1 MLEQTRLLLASLW
14 ESLLQA
20 LDAMRAHKMRAS
32 LTLVGVVIGVATII
46 SIMTILGGIKNSL
59 DTSMR
64 NALAVNVFQVQRDE
78 NQMGFHVGGRRHE
91 HRPKIEASSAD
102 AIRERCPAVR
112 RVGVETWDFGQ
123 TLRRGALESNAR
135 QQIAGGSAEFGDNNG
150 YYVVQGRPVN
160 QFDDFSGRYVI
171 VISDEVRRALFENLD
186 PIGQFVRVGAHRFEV
201 IGVFERRGSL
211 LGESQ
216 DTFNW
221 IPLSTFFR
229 IFGKK
234 MPWGEDRSV
243 NLTIQAWSPELFEQA
258 QEEVI
263 EALRTERGLKPG
275 QPNNFALWT
284 PDQMQESFSKMTA
297 WIGYAAFGIT
307 GISLLVAGI
316 GIMNIMLVSVT
327 ERTREIG
334 LRKAMGGTRR
344 SILRQFLIEAVMLSE
359 VGGAVGIVTGYCI
372 AIAVN
377 AAIQYP
383 APVPIFAVI
392 LAIVFCSVVGIG
404 FGMWPAVKAARLDP
418 IEALRYE

>member
-1 MLEQTRLLLASLW
+1 MLERTRLLLASLW

-32 LTLVGVVIGVATII
+32 LTLIGVVIGVATII
-46 SIMTILGGIKNSL
+46 SIMTILGGIKNTL
-59 DTSMR
+59 DNSMR
-64 NALAVNVFQVQRDE
+64 NALAVNVFQVQRDD
-78 NQMGFHVGGRRHE
+78 NQMGFHVGHGRRDF
-91 HRPKIEASSAD
+91 RPKIEAAYAD

-112 RVGVETWDFGQ
+112 RVGVEAWDFGY
-123 TLRRGALESNAR
+123 TIRRGALESNAR

-150 YYVVQGRPVN
+150 YYVVQGRPIN
-160 QFDDFSGRYVI
+160 EFDDFSSRYVI
-171 VISDEVRRALFENLD
+171 VISEETRRSLFENMN
-186 PIGQFVRVGAHRFEV
+186 PIGQFVRIGADRFEV
-201 IGVFERRGSL
+201 VGVFERRGSM

-216 DTFNW
+216 DNYNW

-229 IFGKK
+229 IFGKRTT
-234 MPWGEDRSV
+234 WGSERSV
-243 NLTIQAWSPELFEQA
+243 NLTIQAWSTELFEQA
-258 QEEVI
+258 QNEVI
-263 EALRTERGLKPG
+263 EVLRAERGLKPG
-275 QPNNFALWT
+275 QKNNFALWT
-284 PDQMQESFSKMTA
+284 PDQMQESFTKMTA

-334 LRKAMGGTRR
+334 LRKAVGGKRN

-359 VGGAVGIVTGYCI
+359 VGGLFGITIGYCI
-372 AIAVN
+372 AIMVN
-377 AAIQYP
+377 ASMQYP
-383 APVPIFAVI
+383 APVPVFAI
-392 LAIVFCSVVGIG
+392 LLALVFCSVVGIG